1 MTVSAEFRSSA
12 FAAETGEVWLL
23 LLTFEHDDLT
33 EPFRDDVFP
42 GPIRVVNNN
51 EDVVSNGELYHGVA
65 FDIVLPID
73 SSDRPPLPR
82 LAVDNVS
89 RELIETLREISSPP
103 KVTIQIVRFDDPD
116 TVELIWQDFVL
127 RDAKWD
133 ELRITGTLSQD
144 DITTETFPVDVFSP
158 AQFRGLI

>member
-12 FAAETGEVWLL
+12 FAAETRQVWLL
-23 LLTFEHDDLT
+23 LLTFEHDDL
-33 EPFRDDVFP
+33 PA
-42 GPIRVVNNN
+42 PIRVVN
-51 EDVVSNGELYHGVA
+51 DTPLFADDTITSNGETYHPVA
-65 FDIVLPID
+65 FDIVLPVD

-89 RELIETLREISSPP
+89 RELIESLREISSPP
-103 KVTIQIVRFDDPD
+103 KVTIQIVRFNDPD
-116 TVELIWQDFVL
+116 TVELTWQDFIL